1 VGRGLGMGER
11 RRGGALASDSGR
23 GGGAAIE
30 RIEAIVG
37 FNGGGLGHPGPKLG
51 HRVGLHRTGV
61 VEARRTNTPQL
72 W

>member
-23 GGGAAIE
+23 GGQRSSALRPSWASMG
-30 RIEAIVG
+30 
-37 FNGGGLGHPGPKLG
+37 GGGLGHPGPKLG

>member
-37 FNGGGLGHPGPKLG
+37 FKGGGG
-51 HRVGLHRTGV
+51 VGTSGAKAWAQGRATSDGC
-61 VEARRTNTPQL
+61 R
-72 W
+72 